1 MTQLI
6 LTDDQLLS
14 QMEIKLSHLAMRWRG
29 HQRTPEAESIVRQ
42 YQALLRCMIEM
53 GYHEE
58 LYVDSELPDA
68 LMPQEYLDLFK

>member
-1 MTQLI
+1 MTQVI
-6 LTDDQLLS
+6 LSDDQLLS

-29 HQRTPEAESIVRQ
+29 RQDTPEADSIVRH
-42 YQALLRCMIEM
+42 YQAILRCMIEL

-58 LYVDSELPDA
+58 LYVDSELPDE